1 MSGVGELLR
10 SHRTRRGVALEQVA
24 ESTRIT
30 VRQLEALEQER
41 FDELPGGVFRVS
53 FVRQFARIVGADEDE
68 AVRLLKAQTST
79 NVELPSW
86 DSSPQKRDP
95 FLKGGPGSRLA
106 QMISAFL
113 QDHGSALASITV
125 GLLLIVGGL
134 YSYQSWEVEKA
145 QEAVQAQA
153 PAKQP
158 TAAQNEAAPKSS
170 AELEPSVQ
178 TASLE
183 TAHPAAPIELE
194 IEITDTV
201 WIRAVAD
208 GEQVLEGIFRAGGH
222 LDPIQADKEVTLK
235 VGNAGGVSLALN
247 GKELGVVGPMGHVRS
262 LMVTPSGMEIL
273 EANPPRRPAQES
285 VRVPTTTAAVRWAEL
300 AWNTPL
306 HR

>member
-79 NVELPSW
+79 NVELPTW

-95 FLKGGPGSRLA
+95 FLRGGPGSRLA
-106 QMISAFL
+106 QMIGAFL
-113 QDHGSALASITV
+113 QDHGSALASVTV

-134 YSYQSWEVEKA
+134 YSYQSWEVEKT
-145 QEAVQAQA
+145 QESAKAEA
-153 PAKQP
+153 PAQQP
-158 TAAQNEAAPKSS
+158 VAPAPQPAQPVEPEA
-170 AELEPSVQ
+170 SVQ
-178 TASLE
+178 TASHA
-183 TAHPAAPIELE
+183 TPPPAAPIELE

-201 WIRAVAD
+201 WIRAIAD

-247 GKELGVVGPMGHVRS
+247 GRELGVVGPMGHVRS

-285 VRVPTTTAAVRWAEL
+285 VNVPTTTASVRWAEL

-306 HR
+306 RR